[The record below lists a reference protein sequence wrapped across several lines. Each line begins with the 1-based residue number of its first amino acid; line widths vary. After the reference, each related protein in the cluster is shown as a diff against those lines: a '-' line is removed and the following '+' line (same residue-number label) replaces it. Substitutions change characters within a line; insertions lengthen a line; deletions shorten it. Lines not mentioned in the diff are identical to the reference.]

1 MAEQAEGK
9 AWSLMP
15 QLITKSNTLRR
26 RQKEKKEELAQ
37 VDKLV
42 EEKAI
47 QLKHLP

>member
-1 MAEQAEGK
+1 MA
-9 AWSLMP
+9 
-15 QLITKSNTLRR
+15 QLITTSNPLRR
-26 RQKEKKEELAQ
+26 RQKENKEELVQ